1 MPGYREIDNH
11 VLSTDA
17 DYNFAENSPG
27 FRAVVQA
34 TAQLEMLS
42 GRSLDVGC
50 GVGLFL
56 NYLAGP
62 NFDEWRK
69 LISEHFEIVKAISI
83 TNEQILYL
91 TTSIRMNTAT
101 VNTATV

>member
-1 MPGYREIDNH
+1 MPGYREIDNL

-27 FRAVVQA
+27 FRTVVKA

-50 GVGLFL
+50 GVGFVL

-62 NFDEWRK
+62 NFDE
-69 LISEHFEIVKAISI
+69 
-83 TNEQILYL
+83 
-91 TTSIRMNTAT
+91 
-101 VNTATV
+101 